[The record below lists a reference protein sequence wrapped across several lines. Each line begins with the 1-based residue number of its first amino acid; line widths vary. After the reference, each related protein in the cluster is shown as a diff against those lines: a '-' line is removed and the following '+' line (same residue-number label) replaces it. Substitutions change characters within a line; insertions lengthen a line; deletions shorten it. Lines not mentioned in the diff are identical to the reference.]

1 MRRNEQYISANASS
15 RTAPFTYLW
24 STTATTQSINVSTA
38 GTYSVTVTDANG
50 CTGTASRT
58 LTVDPNPVVTITG
71 DNKICAGT
79 SSTFTANASVG
90 TAPFTYL
97 WSTTATT
104 QSINVST
111 AGTYSVTVTD
121 ANGCTGTA
129 SRTLTVDPNPV
140 VTITG
145 DNKICAGTSSTF
157 TANASVGTAPFT
169 YLWSTTAT
177 TQSIN
182 VSTAGTYSVTV
193 TDANGCTGTASRT
206 LTVDPNPVV
215 TITGGNKICAGT
227 SSTFQRMQVGTA
239 PFTYLWSTTAT
250 TQQY

>member
-1 MRRNEQYISANASS
+1 M
-15 RTAPFTYLW
+15 
-24 STTATTQSINVSTA
+24 ATK
-38 GTYSVTVTDANG
+38 Y
-50 CTGTASRT
+50 
-58 LTVDPNPVVTITG
+58 
-71 DNKICAGT
+71 AGT

-129 SRTLTVDPNPV
+129 NRTLTVDPNPV

-145 DNKICAGTSSTF
+145 GNKICAGTSSTF
-157 TANASVGTAPFT
+157 TANPSVGTAPFT

-227 SSTFQRMQVGTA
+227 SSTFTANPSVGTA

-250 TQQY
+250 TQSIK